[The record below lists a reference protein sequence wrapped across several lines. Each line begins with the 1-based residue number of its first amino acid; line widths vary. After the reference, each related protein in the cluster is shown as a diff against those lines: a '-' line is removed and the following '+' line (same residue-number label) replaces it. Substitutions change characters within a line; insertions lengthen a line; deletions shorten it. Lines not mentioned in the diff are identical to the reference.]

1 MELLLQ
7 NRQLLTVLFDG
18 CVRRKRFIAHHVIDI
33 ESLHTWLLSS
43 TTQLW
48 QTFHTVKISF
58 GNLVTYQGIS
68 SARIVQELGFS
79 FSCLIVC
86 LFLVVVVVFFYIFDN
101 FVSVLNTS

>member
-1 MELLLQ
+1 MEPLLQ

-86 LFLVVVVVFFYIFDN
+86 LFLVVVVFYIFDN